1 MNANDFQVG
10 AQQALSNLLLFVPKV
25 LLFAA
30 ILVGGYFL
38 AKFSC
43 KMLNRLLDR
52 IGFDRLVERGG
63 IKRAMEK
70 TKWDAS
76 DLLSKTLFYFV
87 MLFILQLAFG
97 VFGPNP
103 ISELLTR
110 VVAYLPNIFI
120 AGLMVVIAGAIAAG
134 VKKIIQ
140 AALGG
145 LSYGKFLATGA
156 SVAIWVLGVFAAL
169 DQLNIAPAIVNGLF
183 YAMLAVIAGSAIIA
197 IGGGGIHPMRARWEK
212 GLARFEQE
220 APKLKAEA
228 AGAQGAVEG
237 VAKGWEH
244 EAEHVAEHV
253 YHAEHP
259 ETHPEPGPPEK
270 PRFKTK

>member
-25 LLFAA
+25 LLFAV
-30 ILVGGYFL
+30 ILVGGYFV
-38 AKFSC
+38 AKFCC

-52 IGFDRLVERGG
+52 VGFDRLVERGG

-103 ISELLTR
+103 ISDLLTR

-134 VKKIIQ
+134 VKKIVE

-156 SVAIWVLGVFAAL
+156 SVAIWVIGVFAAL
-169 DQLNIAPAIVNGLF
+169 DQLNLAPAIVNGLF
-183 YAMLAVIAGSAIIA
+183 YAMLAVVAGSAIIA
-197 IGGGGIHPMRARWEK
+197 IGGGALTPCGRDGK
-212 GLARFEQE
+212 
-220 APKLKAEA
+220 KAWPA
-228 AGAQGAVEG
+228 SSR
-237 VAKGWEH
+237 KR
-244 EAEHVAEHV
+244 
-253 YHAEHP
+253 P
-259 ETHPEPGPPEK
+259 N
-270 PRFKTK
+270 